1 MSSHH
6 FVKEGQEPAV
16 LVTAEDISK
25 FRYFDQVAGWN
36 PIVICMEPSLNTLML
51 NSIHVDHVII
61 GDRETNSEIYS
72 ALWPHLKIHK
82 LDMGDVDSV
91 LTEILSDVSA
101 RHLMIVSDEF
111 NYQIEYG
118 QFGLTVLTPT
128 EKWVRIDGG
137 VFKSWYPKG
146 SHILLRGTGIMINE
160 NEASEEY
167 HVVNDGLL
175 VIEASS
181 LFWVGIEL

>member
-25 FRYFDQVAGWN
+25 FTYFDQVAGWN
-36 PIVICMEPSLNTLML
+36 PIVICMESALNTLML

-61 GDRETNSEIYS
+61 NDRETNSEVYS
-72 ALWPHLKIHK
+72 ALWPHLKLHY
-82 LDMGDVDSV
+82 LDIGDVESV
-91 LTEILSDVSA
+91 LTEILSCGSTG
-101 RHLMIVSDEF
+101 HLMIVSDDF
-111 NYQIEYG
+111 NHQMEYG

-128 EKWVRIDGG
+128 EKWVRVDGG
-137 VFKSWYPKG
+137 VFKSWYAKD
-146 SHILLRGTGIMINE
+146 SHILLRGTGMMING
-160 NEASEEY
+160 NEVREEY

-175 VIEASS
+175 EIEAAS
-181 LFWVGIEL
+181 LFWVGMKL